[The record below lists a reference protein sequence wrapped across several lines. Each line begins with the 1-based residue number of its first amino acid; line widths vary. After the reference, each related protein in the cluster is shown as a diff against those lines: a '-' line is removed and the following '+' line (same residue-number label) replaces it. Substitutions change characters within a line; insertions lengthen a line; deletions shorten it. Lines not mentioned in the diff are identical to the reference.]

1 MKKMKENILKLLLF
15 TLSFC
20 FLLFN
25 VSAQDEEE
33 VEEINY
39 KPVVKLSYLKN
50 TEGQKNTNCQNFC
63 QGRWE
68 MENN

>member
-1 MKKMKENILKLLLF
+1 MKENILKLLLF

-50 TEGQKNTNCQNFC
+50 TEGQKY
-63 QGRWE
+63 
-68 MENN
+68 